1 MKKYYGY
8 IRVSTIKQGEKGSSL
23 TEQRDAILIYAAK
36 NKLSVCEF
44 FEEQQ
49 TAAKLGR
56 ATFRKMLNRLKRGGA
71 DGLIMHKVDRGAR
84 NLADW
89 AEIAALKDIGID
101 VHFAHEAI
109 DLNSRGGRLS
119 ADIQAVVASDF
130 IRNLRDE
137 VKKGLYGRLK
147 QGMYPFQAPPGY
159 QNTGKGQ
166 LKSIHDVQGPLMR
179 EAFEK
184 YAGGEFGLHALT
196 AYMNSRGLRNSAGNP
211 FCMSG
216 LAVTLANPF
225 YYGLLLVKG
234 QSFVGKHTP
243 LITKCLFD
251 QCRARAEGRLVS
263 KTRVWG
269 KAEYRFRGLLT
280 CITCK
285 RHLYAETQKGHVYYR
300 CAQASC
306 KGTCLRESDIAAEIV
321 LPFSYIPCSP
331 LLTQSLTEMF
341 EIHTAKQDERV
352 QEQTRIVKLRRAQ
365 LAARTERL
373 TDLLIEG
380 TLSQESYQVRT
391 QALQKEG
398 FDLAEELA
406 DTQNGDL
413 HSDRLHKYLELVKGL
428 QNMAQTPKEHI
439 FREYAKSAISNLSV
453 CQKTLEISWSKAV
466 LMLLDMGGFYG
477 GAHARNE
484 SRTCMHSITQG
495 DEPQNHDIPLHLREG
510 NNTSQC
516 AHERN
521 ESRTCMHS
529 ITQGDEPQNHDIR
542 PHFQKGGNTSQC
554 AHARNES
561 RTCMHSITQSDEP
574 KNHDIPPHLREGSNT
589 SQCAHERNESRTC
602 MHSITQGDEPQ
613 NHDIPPHLREG
624 SNMSQCAHVRNESRT
639 CIYYATHGNLFQSL
653 CSICVTE
660 RDNRFKEKIIQRGG
674 ELFIAIIYDK
684 SLDQI
689 PIEKSEVSGTAFAT
703 RFASRKSQGIFS
715 GEEPE

>member
-23 TEQRDAILIYAAK
+23 TEQRDAILVYAAK

-184 YAGGEFGLHALT
+184 YAGGEFGLHGLT
-196 AYMNSRGLRNSAGNP
+196 SHMNSRGLRNSAGNP

-243 LITKCLFD
+243 LISKSLFD

-269 KAEYRFRGLLT
+269 KAEYRWRGLLS

-306 KGTCLRESDIAAEIV
+306 KGTCLRESDIEAEII

-380 TLSQESYQVRT
+380 TLSQDSYQVRT

-406 DTQNGDL
+406 NTQNGDL
-413 HSDRLHKYLELVKGL
+413 HSDRLSKYLELVKGL
-428 QNMAQTPKEHI
+428 QNMAQMPKEHI
-439 FREYAKSAISNLSV
+439 FREYAKSAISNLYIS
-453 CQKTLEISWSKAV
+453 QKTVEITWSKAV
-466 LMLLDMGGFYG
+466 LMLLDLGGFYEC
-477 GAHARNE
+477 AHERNEFRTCMHSITKHDDHHKTTKKSSRLGCKCAHERNEFRTCMHSITKHDDHHKTTKKSSRLGCKCAHKRNE
-484 SRTCMHSITQG
+484 SRTCMHSVTK
-495 DEPQNHDIPLHLREG
+495 HDDHHKTTKKSSRLGCE
-510 NNTSQC
+510 C

-521 ESRTCMHS
+521 E
-529 ITQGDEPQNHDIR
+529 
-542 PHFQKGGNTSQC
+542 
-554 AHARNES
+554 
-561 RTCMHSITQSDEP
+561 
-574 KNHDIPPHLREGSNT
+574 L
-589 SQCAHERNESRTC
+589 
-602 MHSITQGDEPQ
+602 
-613 NHDIPPHLREG
+613 
-624 SNMSQCAHVRNESRT
+624 RT
-639 CIYYATHGNLFQSL
+639 CIYYVTHGDLFQNL
-653 CSICVTE
+653 CPICVTN
-660 RDNRFKEKIIQRGG
+660 RDNRFKEKMIQRGG
-674 ELFIAIIYDK
+674 ELFTAIIYDK

-689 PIEKSEVSGTAFAT
+689 PIEERQASGMAFAT

-715 GEEPE
+715 GEGPE